1 MQILSVSE
9 VNHQIK
15 SLLEATFIQVNVSGE
30 VSNCT
35 HHSSGHIYFTLKDK
49 DSSLK
54 CVMFRGNARNLRF
67 RIEEGMSL
75 QVNGTISVYVPRGEY
90 QLNCLSAT
98 PSGIGELTLAY
109 EQLKKEFAELGYF
122 DKKLPIPKFPKKIA
136 LITSGTGAVLQDMLK
151 IASRRWRL
159 TQFVLFDTLVQGEG
173 AKEMIVKNIQYA
185 DTLGFDC
192 IILARGGGSLED
204 LWAFNEKIV
213 VEAIF
218 QAKTPIVSAIGH
230 EPDVVLSDFA
240 SSLRA
245 PTPSAAM
252 ELLLPDTNEWLLTLD
267 ALNSNLEATFK
278 KILHKKLDNLAQID
292 LLLQKLSPFSKLQR
306 QEEKLKV
313 YNELLKSKFSHK
325 LSIFATKLEPYSF
338 KFTQKIEQ
346 ILNKKNNALLAL
358 LTQIEAKNPNLQKKG
373 YLKASMQ
380 GKVLQNLKDVEIN
393 SKLILEDCS
402 AKAEVQVL
410 SKTCF

>member
-252 ELLLPDTNEWLLTLD
+252 ELLLPDANEWLLTLD